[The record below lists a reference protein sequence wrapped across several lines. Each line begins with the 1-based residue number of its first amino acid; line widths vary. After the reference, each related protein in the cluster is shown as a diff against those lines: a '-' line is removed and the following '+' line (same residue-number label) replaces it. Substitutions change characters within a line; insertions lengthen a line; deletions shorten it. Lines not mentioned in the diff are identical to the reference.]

1 MSCCTKQI
9 RHQLYASIDKESHKY
24 ARRNNF
30 SIRTFFLIKVPCSAD
45 SQEIAHIS
53 KTIQQYYDQ
62 IDNLQETMN
71 HSQYLCVHIKVDG
84 NSVSCNAVMGVV
96 VISQL
101 IRHELCINFACIL
114 HTFSTYCL
122 DLFWWMKFFS
132 SIFLHLTSHKRI
144 SCRKMEYSPIWTPSK
159 ILNRLFLL
167 TPWFFRVIFA
177 CDLIFF
183 PLYKE
188 YKRYFS
194 ENNIWLLRNYIKN

>member
-71 HSQYLCVHIKVDG
+71 HSQYLCVHSKVDG

-96 VISQL
+96 IISQL
-101 IRHELCINFACIL
+101 IRYELCINFACIL

-144 SCRKMEYSPIWTPSK
+144 SCRKMEYSPI
-159 ILNRLFLL
+159 
-167 TPWFFRVIFA
+167 
-177 CDLIFF
+177 
-183 PLYKE
+183 
-188 YKRYFS
+188 
-194 ENNIWLLRNYIKN
+194 